1 MALDLRKIRYFVAVY
16 EEGSLSRAAAR
27 EKVVQPALS
36 VQLRQ
41 LEAELAVRLFDR
53 SAQGVQP
60 TPAGHHLYTLSS
72 GILRNVEGL
81 RREMLDFGGTIA
93 GTIRVGLMPSICRGP
108 IAGVLTAYL
117 DAYPRVEVKILEAY
131 SGTLARQVM
140 AGELDLAVCNRP
152 AQQTDLKLRL
162 LLRDRVV
169 LVSGPNSRR
178 LPPWEEC
185 RLSELGDLR
194 LILPSG
200 QHSIRRL
207 LDTHVKS
214 GAIASAR
221 IMEMDGL
228 GATMRFVEATDWAT
242 LLPGIAVAEEARTGR
257 FLLNPVAQP
266 AGLTSDI
273 YAMHAPD
280 RPLSLAAQRFIDMV
294 EAELLCTA
302 GALAGYIGK
311 R

>member
-41 LEAELAVRLFDR
+41 LEAELGVRLFDR
-53 SAQGVQP
+53 SAQGAQP

-72 GILRNVEGL
+72 GILRGLEGL

-108 IAGVLTAYL
+108 IAGLLAAYL
-117 DAYPRVEVKILEAY
+117 EAYPRVEVRILEAY
-131 SGTLARQVM
+131 SGTLARQVA

-152 AQQTDLKLRL
+152 AQQTSLKLRL

-169 LVSGPNSRR
+169 LVSGPRQPR
-178 LPPWEEC
+178 LRPWSDC
-185 RLSELGDLR
+185 RLSELPDLR

-200 QHSIRRL
+200 QNSLRRL
-207 LDTHVKS
+207 LDAHVKA
-214 GAIASAR
+214 GAIAPAR
-221 IMEMDGL
+221 IIEMDGL
-228 GATMRFVEATDWAT
+228 GATLCFVEATDWTT
-242 LLPGIAVAEEARTGR
+242 LLPGIAVAEEARAGR
-257 FLLNPVAQP
+257 FVLNPVAEP
-266 AGLTSDI
+266 ANLTSDI
-273 YAMHAPD
+273 YAMHRPD
-280 RPLSLAAQRFIDMV
+280 QRPSLAAQRFIDMV
-294 EAELLCTA
+294 ETELGRTA
-302 GALAGYIGK
+302 SALSCHSIK
-311 R
+311 

>member
-1 MALDLRKIRYFVAVY
+1 MPLDLRKIRYFVAVY
-16 EEGSLSRAAAR
+16 EEGSLSRAATR

-41 LEAELAVRLFDR
+41 LETELAVRLFDR

-60 TPAGHHLYTLSS
+60 TPAGHHLYSLSS
-72 GILRNVEGL
+72 SLLRGLEDL

-108 IAGVLTAYL
+108 IAGLLSGYL
-117 DAYPRVEVKILEAY
+117 QACPRVEVKIVEAY

-152 AQQTDLKLRL
+152 APQTSLKLRL

-169 LVSGPNSRR
+169 LVSGPHSRR
-178 LPPWEEC
+178 LPAWAEC
-185 RLSELGDLR
+185 RLSDLPELK

-200 QHSIRRL
+200 QNSIRRM

-214 GAIASAR
+214 GAIAPAR

-228 GATMRFVEATDWAT
+228 GATLRFVEATEWAT
-242 LLPGIAVAEEARTGR
+242 LVPGIAVAEEGRAGR
-257 FLLNPVAQP
+257 FMLNPVAEP
-266 AGLTSDI
+266 PNLTSDI
-273 YAMHAPD
+273 YAIHGPD
-280 RPLSLAAQRFIDMV
+280 QPPSLAAQRFIEMV
-294 EAELLCTA
+294 EAELLRTA
-302 GALAGYIGK
+302 NALSGHSAK
-311 R
+311 